1 MASSCAAVSS
11 LAAWRPAGTA
21 KLRVSLPSSPRA
33 SRGSSSVM
41 VAGPWSTTSCCHAAA
56 AAAAA
61 GSAPALLPPPG
72 WPDPAASHSTSATA
86 AWLALMQQRCA
97 CSSSSSL
104 SGIMITGSLQG
115 KGKYA
120 RLEEGLPPERQSAS
134 RLQGCSNAI
143 RMCLAKPSIVAPT
156 HSSSATTCGWHRAS
170 SCAAWGGSRTD
181 HSTPGSSSA
190 GVAAGR
196 WPPGTDG
203 PPAPGVLALAHAGA
217 AAPWPDS
224 CMSACCRAA
233 LLASKSPLSCG
244 FEACAPLLPPPL
256 PASLLSGCWLLLPV
270 AAEMEGK
277 CRDASALT
285 IRHRCC
291 LPVRSDCSTQA
302 GDTMPTPAPQG
313 GGHRQVEEES

>member
-1 MASSCAAVSS
+1 
-11 LAAWRPAGTA
+11 
-21 KLRVSLPSSPRA
+21 
-33 SRGSSSVM
+33 M

-56 AAAAA
+56 ADAAAA

-72 WPDPAASHSTSATA
+72 WPASHSTSATA

-104 SGIMITGSLQG
+104 SGITITGSLQG
-115 KGKYA
+115 ADKYG
-120 RLEEGLPPERQSAS
+120 RLEEGLPPERQSAN
-134 RLQGCSNAI
+134 RLQGARNTI
-143 RMCLAKPSIVAPT
+143 RMCPAKPSIAAPT
-156 HSSSATTCGWHRAS
+156 HSSSATTHGWHRAS
-170 SCAAWGGSRTD
+170 SRAAWGSSKTD

-203 PPAPGVLALAHAGA
+203 PPAPSVLALALAGA

-233 LLASKSPLSCG
+233 LLASKSLLSCG
-244 FEACAPLLPPPL
+244 FEEWAPVLPPPL
-256 PASLLSGCWLLLPV
+256 PASLLPGGWLLMPV
-270 AAEMEGK
+270 AVEADGK

-285 IRHRCC
+285 MRHRCC

-302 GDTMPTPAPQG
+302 GDTMPTPAPRG
-313 GGHRQVEEES
+313 GGDGQVEEGSHGTSAHK